1 MTEQELHEEYMS
13 DSTTYCC
20 YCGIEQHS
28 FGCCG
33 ENHFERFSEM
43 SKSDQ
48 LNIIHNDDRLQ
59 TLP

>member
-1 MTEQELHEEYMS
+1 MTEYELYQEHMS

-20 YCGIEQHS
+20 YCGCEQTRLS
-28 FGCCG
+28 CCG

-43 SKSDQ
+43 SKPDQ

-59 TLP
+59 IVP